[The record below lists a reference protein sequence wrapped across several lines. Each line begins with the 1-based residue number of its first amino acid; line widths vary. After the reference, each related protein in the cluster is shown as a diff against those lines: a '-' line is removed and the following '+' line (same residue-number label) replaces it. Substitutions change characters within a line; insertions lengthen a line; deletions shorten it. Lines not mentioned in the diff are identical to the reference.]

1 MCQYIQKNTSCNFT
15 TAETIQNHANKRER
29 PSIIASVAHI
39 AMTYLFH
46 PCMYG
51 KIIACMHV
59 ISCHDE
65 CRANSHLTE
74 FMQMNLMQAVSIF
87 HHATELCMLVS
98 MKSCWSPFSFQLLGI
113 GPLRGTIILS
123 RNEWSDLYLISYES
137 AWMTIYINC
146 ICMHAWLLLAH
157 LLSQVV
163 IWQDLNMPLNMHE
176 LFLSNLLTNKTQAD
190 SAASGI
196 ARSFQESIRNKLWNI
211 CMHDLMSCA
220 TLRSS
225 EAMA

>member
-74 FMQMNLMQAVSIF
+74 F
-87 HHATELCMLVS
+87 
-98 MKSCWSPFSFQLLGI
+98 K
-113 GPLRGTIILS
+113 
-123 RNEWSDLYLISYES
+123 
-137 AWMTIYINC
+137 
-146 ICMHAWLLLAH
+146 
-157 LLSQVV
+157 
-163 IWQDLNMPLNMHE
+163 
-176 LFLSNLLTNKTQAD
+176 
-190 SAASGI
+190 
-196 ARSFQESIRNKLWNI
+196 
-211 CMHDLMSCA
+211 
-220 TLRSS
+220 
-225 EAMA
+225 